1 MDNASTRMTL
11 WLAGAL
17 DNYTQPLHV
26 LRHAMPISAQVVTPR
41 MRNGAIGTRF
51 VPLNSGVFGADG
63 FRVPIWRE
71 RPPDLLV

>member
-17 DNYTQPLHV
+17 NSCAQPLHV
-26 LRHAMPISAQVVTPR
+26 LRHATPISDQFVNPR

-51 VPLNSGVFGADG
+51 VPLIADVFGANG
-63 FRVPIWRE
+63 FSVPIWRE